1 MTKLFPHDKK
11 SNLWQGSASTIASL
25 IKTELNQKLND
36 LDRTGLYVAE
46 VKVDGHYTTIFC
58 HSDHNEFYSRNLK
71 SQKSPELEL
80 IRLPEGMIVAA
91 ELGCGTQN
99 SLTEKTRLGHEFA
112 VVYRILATPVYLRDQ
127 FPDDATLLDEVS
139 QRCLLE
145 IIWSGLDE
153 FTKQRFRLVHRF
165 STDFVKAYQDTVD
178 SGGEGLV
185 IKSIDP
191 LSDNMYKAAQYSRS
205 WIKVK
210 KLITV
215 DLVIMKILIS
225 DALTFKDKNMASAI
239 ICGAYRYGIL
249 NPVCRVGTM
258 DHSQRILFG
267 ANKQEYMGRVV
278 EIGGF
283 DQFQSGAIRH
293 PWLIRIRDDKDAC
306 HCLIS
311 EASDDSQKP

>member
-1 MTKLFPHDKK
+1 MPKIFPHDKK

-25 IKTELNQKLND
+25 NKTELRQKLSD
-36 LDRTGLYVAE
+36 LDRSGLYVAE

-71 SQKSPELEL
+71 SQKSPELAL
-80 IRLPEGMIVAA
+80 IRLPEGMIIAA

-127 FPDDATLLDEVS
+127 FPDDATLLDEVA

-153 FTKQRFRLVHRF
+153 FTKQRFRLVPRF
-165 STDFVKAYQDTVD
+165 STDFVKAYQNTVD

-185 IKSIDP
+185 IKSIDS
-191 LSDNMYKAAQYSRS
+191 LSDSTYKATQYSRS

-210 KLITV
+210 KLIAV
-215 DLVIMKILIS
+215 DLVIMEIVIS
-225 DALTFKDKNMASAI
+225 DAATFKDKNMASAI
-239 ICGAYRYGIL
+239 ICGLYRQGKL
-249 NPVCRVGTM
+249 HPVCSVGTM
-258 DHSQRILFG
+258 DHAQRTLLG
-267 ANKQEYMGRVV
+267 ANKYESIGRVV
-278 EIGGF
+278 EVGGF

-293 PWLIRIRDDKDAC
+293 PWLIRLRDDKDAR
-306 HCLIS
+306 HCMIS